1 MYAIVKDGSITAT
14 GTIKQLFPNTSF
26 AGGTANEDFKTA
38 EGVMDIV
45 EGERKNQKYYF
56 VTQGNIELV
65 DGEIWDKDFDN
76 GEGKDKGK
84 MVAAKIPTQKYNN
97 NAKRLNDEDAKD
109 PDTGAQLYVQVYD
122 PDYDNGEGNEVGK
135 MVDTSEKLVNKG
147 LKTVMTT
154 EVKDT
159 ANKLL
164 AKTDWTVIRKAERD
178 IAIPSATA
186 TYRAA
191 VITEC
196 TRLETEIAN
205 AADVDALATV
215 MAGQD
220 WPN

>member
-26 AGGTANEDFKTA
+26 AGGTANADFKTA

-45 EGERKNQKYYF
+45 QGERKDQKYYF
-56 VTQGNIELV
+56 VTQGNVELV
-65 DGEIWDKDFDN
+65 DG
-76 GEGKDKGK
+76 
-84 MVAAKIPTQKYNN
+84 VPTQQYTNT
-97 NAKRLNDEDAKD
+97 AKRLVDEDAKD
-109 PDTGAQLYVQVYD
+109 EDGNQIYVQVYD
-122 PDYDNGEGNEVGK
+122 EDTKK
-135 MVDTSEKLVNKG
+135 MVDSSEKLVNQG
-147 LKTVMTT
+147 LKTPMTA

-164 AKTDWTVIRKAERD
+164 ASTDWMVIRKYERD
-178 IAIPSATA
+178 VAIPSATA

-196 TRLETEIAN
+196 ARLETAIAN

-215 MAGQD
+215 MAGQN
-220 WPN
+220 WPKGE